1 MRRIAVAEPTFSGNE
16 KVYVLDCLE
25 STWISSVGKYIPLFE
40 QAVARV
46 SGARHAIV
54 TNNGTTALHLA
65 LVALGVGP
73 GDEVLVHGAE
83 IRVPYGE
90 THEERRKA
98 TIKRATWFEQAWVRM
113 TGDLEYME
121 LLEFSFSGEDL

>member
-1 MRRIAVAEPTFSGNE
+1 MKPTDIVD
-16 KVYVLDCLE
+16 KQTLRTD
-25 STWISSVGKYIPLFE
+25 IPK
-40 QAVARV
+40 
-46 SGARHAIV
+46 
-54 TNNGTTALHLA
+54 
-65 LVALGVGP
+65 VGP